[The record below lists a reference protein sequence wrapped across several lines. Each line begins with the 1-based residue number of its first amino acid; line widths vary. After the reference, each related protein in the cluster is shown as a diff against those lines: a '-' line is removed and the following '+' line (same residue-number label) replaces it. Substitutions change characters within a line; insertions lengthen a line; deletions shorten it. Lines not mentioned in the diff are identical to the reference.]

1 MWKSITSDRFI
12 IYITKYCLTVD
23 FETIHEND

>member
-12 IYITKYCLTVD
+12 IYIIKYFLTVD